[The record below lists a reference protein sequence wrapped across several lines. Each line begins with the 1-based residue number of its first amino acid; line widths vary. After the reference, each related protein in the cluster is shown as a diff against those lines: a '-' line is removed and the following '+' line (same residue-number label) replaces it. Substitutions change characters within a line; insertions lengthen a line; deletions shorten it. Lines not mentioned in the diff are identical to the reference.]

1 MAVRIGWMI
10 MVVMA
15 AAEHGGAEEQNA
27 AGENA
32 AGKSGSGLHQL
43 NHLAGE
49 KSPYLMQH
57 VRNPVDWYP
66 WGPAAFAKA
75 RKENK
80 PILLSIGYSTCHW
93 CHVMERAKLVL
104 G

>member
-1 MAVRIGWMI
+1 MI

-15 AAEHGGAEEQNA
+15 AAEHSGAEEKNA
-27 AGENA
+27 AGE
-32 AGKSGSGLHQL
+32 SGSGLNQLNHL